1 MIRMCWYILGTCQ
14 LVKVFWYFRS
24 NTFDAC
30 CQKKTDCCQ
39 IVVPMFLT
47 IEKIWRSFWLLNLL
61 VDCYDCW
68 NCCQVLSDFS
78 DCCHNFLIAAKNST
92 SLSELSD
99 CYTGLSDCCLNFSG
113 CWLVARI
120 FWLLSEFSDC
130 WNCWLMDDYDCWSCC
145 QVLQNF
151 AACCQ
156 DFLVI
161 VRISW
166 LFPGLSDCCQNF
178 LFVVGIF
185 RLLSGSSD
193 CCQDFL
199 IVVRGFCDCCQ
210 ISRVVIKTF

>member
-1 MIRMCWYILGTCQ
+1 MMRMCWYILGTCQ

-30 CQKKTDCCQ
+30 CQKKKLIVAKLLSLCFWLSKKSEEVSDCWICWWTAMIVEIAVKCCQ
-39 IVVPMFLT
+39 TSLIVVT
-47 IEKIWRSFWLLNLL
+47 IFWLLPKILDRCQNCLIVTQDYLIVVWIFWLL
-61 VDCYDCW
+61 T
-68 NCCQVLSDFS
+68 CCQ
-78 DCCHNFLIAAKNST
+78 NFLI
-92 SLSELSD
+92 
-99 CYTGLSDCCLNFSG
+99 
-113 CWLVARI
+113 VVRI
-120 FWLLSEFSDC
+120 FWLLKL
-130 WNCWLMDDYDCWSCC
+130 LMDDYDCWSCC